1 MPNAALE
8 ALDAVDLN
16 LSTGSLTAVNF
27 TLGFVMFGVAIG
39 IDTEDFKAIVKRP
52 KSVWVGLTGQW
63 LVLPA
68 LTLLMILA
76 LDQYITAGV
85 AMGLI
90 LVASCPGGNISNF
103 MVHLAKGNSALSVGL
118 TAFSTLG
125 SIFLTPLTFWGWGSL
140 YTHFTS
146 NADNPLLQQLSMD
159 PIEVGKS
166 VFLLLGLP
174 LLLGMAL
181 RKYQPKLVAKLHAP
195 MRWLSIL
202 AFLTILGVAFSK
214 NIDLF
219 LQFIGAIFFI
229 VLAHNSMVLLAGYNW
244 GRLWGVPQR
253 DRRSISIEMGI
264 QNTGLGLVLLLNPS
278 IFPSE
283 LTIGG
288 MAAIT
293 AWWGIWHIP
302 SGLTVA
308 TYWRNRKLKVE

>member
-8 ALDAVDLN
+8 ALDNVDLN
-16 LSTGSLTAVNF
+16 LTTGSLTAVNL

-39 IDTEDFKAIVKRP
+39 IDTDDFKAIVKRP

-63 LVLPA
+63 LILPA
-68 LTLLMILA
+68 LTLLFILT

-103 MVHLAKGNSALSVGL
+103 MVHLAKGNTALSVSL

-125 SIFLTPLTFWGWGSL
+125 SIALTPLTFWLWGSL
-140 YTHFTS
+140 YTHFTT
-146 NADNPLLQQLSMD
+146 NTDNPLLQELSMD
-159 PIEVGKS
+159 PFEVGKS

-174 LLLGMAL
+174 LILGMAL
-181 RKYQPKLVAKLHAP
+181 RKYRPKVVVKLHAP

-202 AFLTILGVAFSK
+202 AFLTILAVAFSQ
-214 NIDLF
+214 NIELF
-219 LQFIGAIFFI
+219 LQFIGAIFLV

-244 GRLWGVPQR
+244 GRLWRVPQR

-264 QNTGLGLVLLLNPS
+264 QNTGLGLVLLLNPN
-278 IFPSE
+278 IFPES

-302 SGLTVA
+302 SGLSIA
-308 TYWRNRKLKVE
+308 TWWRNRKLRDE